1 MMSYGKEQSY
11 KTYKKS
17 TNRRLAEPS
26 DISGETIN
34 MAWGTPIYEGK
45 VSTLDALANVLKVKM
60 KVLFDNE

>member
-17 TNRRLAEPS
+17 TYRRLAELS

-34 MAWGTPIYEGK
+34 RSWGTPIYEGK
-45 VSTLDALANVLKVKM
+45 VSTLDPLANVLKVKT
-60 KVLFDNE
+60 KFLFDNE